1 MLRQQKSTTTSKQVH
16 QSCARIR
23 ENPMKQFKALT
34 QSLWRRWTRWIP
46 IRILSEKHRP
56 KMIAHLQG
64 LGAQD
69 RYLRFGYPATD
80 EQIENY
86 VSHLNFERDD
96 IYGVF
101 NRRLE
106 ILAMAH
112 LAFSVDPQWSTC
124 AEFGVSVDVRLRG
137 RGLGARLF
145 ERAVIHARNQ
155 GVALMFIH
163 ALSENTPML
172 KIAKKAGAR
181 VEREGSESDAYL
193 SLPAADLDSQMNEF
207 LEEGM
212 ADLDFQI
219 KTRAKQFMQLLQTMQ
234 EVRKGVRKARHQS
247 GL

>member
-1 MLRQQKSTTTSKQVH
+1 
-16 QSCARIR
+16 
-23 ENPMKQFKALT
+23 MKQFKALT

-46 IRILSEKHRP
+46 IRILHEKHRP
-56 KMIAHLQG
+56 QIMAHLQS

-69 RYLRFGYPATD
+69 RYLRFGYAATN
-80 EQIENY
+80 EQIESY
-86 VSHLNFERDD
+86 VNNLNFERDD

-101 NRRLE
+101 NRRLDL
-106 ILAMAH
+106 LAMAH

-145 ERAVIHARNQ
+145 ERAVTHARNQ
-155 GVALMFIH
+155 GVSLMFIH

-193 SLPAADLDSQMNEF
+193 SLPVADLDSQLNEL

-219 KTRAKQFMQLLQTMQ
+219 KARAQQFLQLLQTMQ
-234 EVRKGVRKARHQS
+234 EVRQGVRDARHQS